1 MIRQNALRPESGYEL
16 PAGSTREE
24 SMPVPG
30 SAVFELSDRFTEE
43 YAKACPV
50 LATMAG
56 IPRPISAWDDYSPEG
71 ARDVEALCRRTRDEL
86 SKISLDGL
94 APRERDREGLARDV
108 LRDFLDERVEF
119 FETKDN
125 LLDLNSID
133 SPAQHLRT
141 VFDLMGTKT
150 ADEWSAIA
158 TRLATIGSAFG
169 GYRRALED
177 GSNGKVSSR
186 QVTAVIQQM
195 DAHAADTS
203 SYRELL
209 TTFDESPLAG
219 DASLRADLERGITNA
234 RAASADFGGFLRGY
248 AEGAPSKDAVGEERY
263 VRAVRRFLGTKLD
276 LRETYAW
283 GFDEIR
289 RIERDMAEC
298 AKKVR
303 IDAPN
308 SDVRSVIAALQ
319 ADPAR
324 QIFDR
329 DAFLAFVRER
339 QLRALADLGGTH
351 FDIPEPIR
359 HVDVRLGPK
368 GGPLGAYY
376 VPPNEDFSRPG
387 SIFYSPAEGAPYL
400 VFSELTTA
408 YHEGFPGHHLQCGLQ
423 VYFSESLSRFH
434 RLFVV
439 CSGYAEGWAL
449 YAENL
454 MAELGYFEE
463 PEYLLGMYMAKL
475 FRACRVVADIGTHLE
490 YTIPTDFDFHPG
502 ETWNWALCA
511 EILATRGMMP
521 LANAE
526 SEATRY
532 TGWPA
537 QAISYKVGERVI
549 TDLRKDCV
557 RGDFTLR
564 NFHDAVLGTGSVGLD
579 ILKERVRA
587 RTTLS

>member
-1 MIRQNALRPESGYEL
+1 
-16 PAGSTREE
+16 
-24 SMPVPG
+24 MPSPG
-30 SAVFELSDRFTEE
+30 SPVFELSDRFTEA

-50 LATMAG
+50 IASMAG
-56 IPRPISAWDDYSPEG
+56 ISRPISAWDDYSPEG
-71 ARDVEALCRRTRDEL
+71 ARAVESLCRTTRSEL
-86 SKISLDGL
+86 DAISLERLSPAD
-94 APRERDREGLARDV
+94 RERESLAKDV

-119 FETKDN
+119 FETGDN
-125 LLDLNSID
+125 LLDLNNIE

-141 VFDLMGTKT
+141 VFDVMGSKT
-150 ADEWSAIA
+150 QEDWSAIA
-158 TRLATIGSAFG
+158 TRLSTIDEAYAS
-169 GYRRALED
+169 YRRALEE
-177 GSNGKVSSR
+177 GVRQGKVSSKR
-186 QVTAVIQQM
+186 QVSAVIKQM
-195 DAHAADTS
+195 DVHASEGS
-203 SYRELL
+203 SYRDLL
-209 TTFDESPLAG
+209 ATFD
-219 DASLRADLERGITNA
+219 ASGVVGNAELRKDLERGVEKA
-234 RAASADFGGFLRGY
+234 RAASGAFGQFLRTY
-248 AEGAPSKDAVGEERY
+248 AERATTEDAVGEERY
-263 VRAVRRFLGTKLD
+263 VRSVRRFLGTKLD

-283 GFDEIR
+283 GFEEIR
-289 RIERDMAEC
+289 RIDRQMAEC
-298 AKKVR
+298 AARVR
-303 IDAPN
+303 VDAP
-308 SDVRSVIAALQ
+308 SRSVNDVIAALQ

-329 DAFLAFVRER
+329 DTFLAFVRDR

-359 HVDVRLGPK
+359 DVDVRLAPK
-368 GGPLGAYY
+368 GGPIGAYY

-423 VYFSESLSRFH
+423 VYFAESLSRFH

-463 PEYLLGMYMAKL
+463 PEYLLGMYMAKM
-475 FRACRVVADIGTHLE
+475 FRACRVVADIGMHLG
-490 YTIPTDFDFHPG
+490 YTIPADFDFHPG
-502 ETWNWALCA
+502 EKWNWELCA

-521 LANAE
+521 RANAE

-532 TGWPA
+532 AGWPA

-549 TDLRKDCV
+549 MDLRAACV
-557 RGDFTLR
+557 QGDFTLR

-579 ILKERVRA
+579 ILEARVKA
-587 RTTLS
+587 RSTQS

>member
-1 MIRQNALRPESGYEL
+1 
-16 PAGSTREE
+16 
-24 SMPVPG
+24 MPSPG
-30 SAVFELSDRFTEE
+30 SPVFELSDRFTEA

-50 LATMAG
+50 IASMAG

-71 ARDVEALCRRTRDEL
+71 ARAVESLCRTTRSEL
-86 SKISLDGL
+86 DAISLDGL
-94 APRERDREGLARDV
+94 SPADRERESLAKDV

-119 FETKDN
+119 FETGDN
-125 LLDLNSID
+125 LLDLNNIE

-141 VFDLMGTKT
+141 VFDVMGSKT
-150 ADEWSAIA
+150 HEDWVAIA
-158 TRLATIGSAFG
+158 TRLSTIDEAYAS
-169 GYRRALED
+169 YRRALEE
-177 GSNGKVSSR
+177 GVRQGKVSSKR
-186 QVTAVIQQM
+186 QVAAVIKQM
-195 DAHAADTS
+195 DVHASEAS
-203 SYRELL
+203 SYRDLL
-209 TTFDESPLAG
+209 ATFD
-219 DASLRADLERGITNA
+219 ASAVVGNAELRKELERGVEKA
-234 RAASADFGGFLRGY
+234 RAASGSFGQFLRTY
-248 AEGAPSKDAVGEERY
+248 AERATTEDAVGEERY
-263 VRAVRRFLGTKLD
+263 VRSVRRFLGTKLD

-283 GFDEIR
+283 GFEEIR
-289 RIERDMAEC
+289 RIDRQMAEC
-298 AKKVR
+298 AER
-303 IDAPN
+303 IRVDAP
-308 SDVRSVIAALQ
+308 SRSVNDVIAALQ
-319 ADPAR
+319 ADPGR

-329 DAFLAFVRER
+329 DTFLTFVRDR
-339 QLRALADLGGTH
+339 QLRALSDLGGTH

-359 HVDVRLGPK
+359 DVDVRLAPK
-368 GGPLGAYY
+368 GGPIGAYY

-423 VYFSESLSRFH
+423 VHFAESLSRFH

-463 PEYLLGMYMAKL
+463 PEYLLGMYMAKM
-475 FRACRVVADIGTHLE
+475 FRACRVVADIGMHLG
-490 YTIPTDFDFHPG
+490 YTIPPDFDFHPG
-502 ETWNWALCA
+502 EKWSWELCA

-521 LANAE
+521 RANAE

-532 TGWPA
+532 AGWPA

-549 TDLRKDCV
+549 MDLRSQCV

-579 ILKERVRA
+579 ILRDRVRA
-587 RTTLS
+587 RSTPS